1 MNHGRAIT
9 SVGVE
14 DLDQIDGL
22 LQLFLGET
30 QARCALIVDRSGRLF
45 TTAGDTGALDRVTFA
60 SLVAGDFAASA
71 QLATLLGEQE
81 FSSLYHHGEGR
92 SMYLADIEGWAIL
105 AALFDGR
112 TTLGMIRLKT
122 KSVVPTLARHFETIA
137 ARTPVSVSSEFSGAW
152 AEEAESQI
160 DRLFAEG

>member
-1 MNHGRAIT
+1 MNQRQAIT
-9 SVGVE
+9 SVGTE
-14 DLDQIDGL
+14 DLEQLDGL
-22 LQLFLGET
+22 LNVFLGET
-30 QARCALIVDRSGRLF
+30 QARCALIVDRSGRLL
-45 TTAGDTGALDRVTFA
+45 TAAGDTAALDRITFA

-71 QLATLLGEQE
+71 QLATILGERE
-81 FSSLYHHGEGR
+81 FSSLYHHGGDR
-92 SMYLADIEGWAIL
+92 SMYLADIAGWAIL

-122 KSVVPTLARHFETIA
+122 RSVVPKLAGRFEAIA
-137 ARTPVSVSSEFSGAW
+137 TRAAAPGISEFSGAW